1 MPSSVCLSGPYCA
14 DGADIPVELVRLG
27 RLMGFGEKVEW
38 GSSAED
44 DPWPVLSCPTP
55 CLPVFL
61 SSRLPVR
68 PSARLPVRPS
78 SRPQRGREI
87 CCSGENF
94 PPSGV
99 DLRKVPPS
107 RMQSRGPYVTRR
119 AVGARTRVPRA
130 SLRVCRN
137 SAPGLTTLTHIRR
150 TGPVATRYSR
160 SH

>member
-1 MPSSVCLSGPYCA
+1 
-14 DGADIPVELVRLG
+14 
-27 RLMGFGEKVEW
+27 MGFGEKVEW

-61 SSRLPVR
+61 SPCLPVF
-68 PSARLPVRPS
+68 PS

-137 SAPGLTTLTHIRR
+137 SDPGFTTLTYIRR